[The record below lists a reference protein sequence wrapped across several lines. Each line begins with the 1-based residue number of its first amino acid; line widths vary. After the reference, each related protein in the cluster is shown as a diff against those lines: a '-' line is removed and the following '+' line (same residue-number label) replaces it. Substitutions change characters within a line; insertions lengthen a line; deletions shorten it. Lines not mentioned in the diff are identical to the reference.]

1 MGFRGIISK
10 ITELLYGD
18 DEPINLYEDKFSD
31 DDEETLREENVILL
45 NGEPYRT

>member
-18 DEPINLYEDKFSD
+18 DEPINLYEDEFLD
-31 DDEETLREENVILL
+31 DDEEIEQEENVILL
-45 NGEPYRT
+45 NGEPFKT

>member
-18 DEPINLYEDKFSD
+18 DEPINLYEDELSD
-31 DDEETLREENVILL
+31 DDEETLQEENVILL